1 APLGRTFFYS
11 VVQGAPWLILLLAAN
26 PSFADFPR
34 LASLLSRD
42 RYAPRQL
49 TTQGDRL
56 VFSNG
61 IVMLGGLAALLI
73 VLFRGETHALIPLY
87 AGGVFISFPLSQTGM
102 VRHWLAERG
111 RCWRWR
117 APLPGPRAAAD

>member
-1 APLGRTFFYS
+1 
-11 VVQGAPWLILLLAAN
+11 VQGVTMLILVLAAN
-26 PSFADFPR
+26 TSFADFPR

-56 VFSNG
+56 GFSNG

-73 VLFRGETHALIPLY
+73 VLFRGGTHALIPLF
-87 AGGVFISFPLSQTGM
+87 AVGGFISFPLSQTGL
-102 VRHWLAERG
+102 VRPWP
-111 RCWRWR
+111 R
-117 APLPGPRAAAD
+117 APGSWWARVVPPHCRGWGGR